1 MIFRVARG
9 KPDRIVF
16 GRNAPHFLSFLG
28 SISLKKSALS
38 EQGPG
43 VGVAGAPACEKARA
57 GPQGADDQRDSTKLN
72 LIRG

>member
-28 SISLKKSALS
+28 SISLKKSAL
-38 EQGPG
+38 
-43 VGVAGAPACEKARA
+43 
-57 GPQGADDQRDSTKLN
+57 
-72 LIRG
+72 